1 MRYWIQPRDQ
11 IFVKDFGFLPFAKNV
26 GRNIGKN
33 ISKNLVVN
41 TFKNFSIMLS
51 NLQQIRTAFCNR
63 QFTSKKAIQKTVE
76 TTADLIG
83 NKIANK
89 IGFKRFTTK

>member
-1 MRYWIQPRDQ
+1 MRYWVQPREQ
-11 IFVKDFGFLPFAKNV
+11 IFVKGFGFLPFAKNV

-41 TFKNFSIMLS
+41 TVKNFSIMLS
-51 NLQQIRTAFCNR
+51 NLQQIRSAFCNFNLL
-63 QFTSKKAIQKTVE
+63 QNAIQKTAE
-76 TTADLIG
+76 ATADLIG
-83 NKIANK
+83 NEIANK